1 MQKNYLA
8 PMDTVMTLSRLSLH
22 HCSTSYAKVALNI
35 ALLTLWDVQAR
46 KMEANWSLNP
56 VLPSSNSL
64 SDSSTT
70 SHSTL
75 RNNKTTCSIQLEEP
89 RHFTKLWGHIK
100 KSNHMLPLRSTYHT
114 IKRYKKNKQEKGKNK
129 ININ

>member
-1 MQKNYLA
+1 MTRKNNYLA

-35 ALLTLWDVQAR
+35 ALLTLWEVQAR
-46 KMEANWSLNP
+46 KMEASWSLKP

-75 RNNKTTCSIQLEEP
+75 RNNKTTCRYLTGRFKTLQYIVGTHEEVKP
-89 RHFTKLWGHIK
+89 RCYFSDPHTTPEKNKRK
-100 KSNHMLPLRSTYHT
+100 K
-114 IKRYKKNKQEKGKNK
+114 KQEKK
-129 ININ
+129 